1 MDGLERTPNM
11 TPQYYGQLVHQRFAE
26 AVRAAKI
33 PGIAYN
39 DVETTFSLED
49 GARYGSPDSIR
60 TDVVLRDSDSKI
72 LAIYDVKT
80 GRAGLSPAR
89 IQELLTKTRAGPETK
104 IIILRFELAE
114 VVKYIHLAQRL

>member
-1 MDGLERTPNM
+1 M
-11 TPQYYGQLVHQRFAE
+11 TPQYYGQVVHQKFAE
-26 AVRAAKI
+26 AVRAAHI

-60 TDVVLRDSDSKI
+60 TDVVLRDEGGEI

-89 IQELLTKTRAGPETK
+89 IQELFTKTRAGPNTK
-104 IIILRFELAE
+104 IITLRFGLAE
-114 VVKYIHLAQRL
+114 VVKYIQLE